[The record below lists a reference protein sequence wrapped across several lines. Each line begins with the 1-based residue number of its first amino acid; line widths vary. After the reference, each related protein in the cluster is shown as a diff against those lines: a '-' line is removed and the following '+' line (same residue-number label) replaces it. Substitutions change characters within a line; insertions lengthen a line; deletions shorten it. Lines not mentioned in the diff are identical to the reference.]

1 MRRGGFAAEEGQGL
15 TDILKGNLWLPRGG
29 KDGSRKAVRACHS
42 NPGGRV
48 AAVEVV
54 RSGSFSEILESR
66 LRGDSKRISSSITE
80 RLNIKYTTYSRM
92 GEKLLEREGQ

>member
-1 MRRGGFAAEEGQGL
+1 M
-15 TDILKGNLWLPRGG
+15 
-29 KDGSRKAVRACHS
+29 
-42 NPGGRV
+42 